1 MERQTLSA
9 KEAAK
14 YIGISYW
21 LILEMAK
28 RKEIPCIRVGSRV
41 LFRKNAVDSWMAE
54 REVESVQQPFEKK
67 GYGELRR
74 VGY

>member
-21 LILEMAK
+21 LILDITK

-41 LFRKNAVDSWMAE
+41 LFRKDALDDWME
-54 REVESVQQPFEKK
+54 EKEHESVQQPKMK
-67 GYGELRR
+67 LVSTR
-74 VGY
+74 

>member
-9 KEAAK
+9 KDAAK

-21 LILEMAK
+21 LILEISK

-41 LFRKNAVDSWMAE
+41 LFRRDALDNWMKDREAE
-54 REVESVQQPFEKK
+54 SIQQTYTKK
-67 GYGELRR
+67 GYGTLRR
-74 VGY
+74 IE